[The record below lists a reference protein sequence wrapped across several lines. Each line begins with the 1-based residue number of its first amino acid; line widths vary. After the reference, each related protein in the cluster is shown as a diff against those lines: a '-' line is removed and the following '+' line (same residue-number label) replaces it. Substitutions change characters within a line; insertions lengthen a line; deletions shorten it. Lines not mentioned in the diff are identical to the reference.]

1 MKIHSSEFYTSS
13 NKVSECPDKNLP
25 EFAFIGR
32 SNVGKSSLI
41 NSLCNKKSI
50 ARTSSKPGKTLLINH
65 FMINNSFFIVD
76 LPGYGFAKVSKKEKE
91 KIKDIHENYFKKRK
105 QLSSALLL
113 IDIRLKPQKIDLEY
127 MEYMNKLFVPFI
139 LVFTKCDKLKKSEIN
154 DKIKANSKELEG
166 NWETSPRIIISS
178 AKNRIGLDEILKF
191 IDKSMEESK
200 LNYN

>member
-41 NSLCNKKSI
+41 NLLCNKKSI

-91 KIKDIHENYFKKRK
+91 KIKDVHENYFKKRK
-105 QLSSALLL
+105 QLFSALLL

-154 DKIKANSKELEG
+154 DNIKAYSKELES

-191 IDKSMEESK
+191 IIESKEESK
-200 LNYN
+200 LN

>member
-13 NKVSECPDKNLP
+13 NKVSECPDKKLP

-50 ARTSSKPGKTLLINH
+50 AKTSSKPGKTLLINH

-76 LPGYGFAKVSKKEKE
+76 LPGYGFAKISKKEKE
-91 KIKDIHENYFKKRK
+91 KIKDLHQNYFKKRK
-105 QLSSALLL
+105 QLFSALLL
-113 IDIRLKPQKIDLEY
+113 IDIRLKPQKIDLDY
-127 MEYMNKLFVPFI
+127 MEYINRLFVPFI

-154 DKIKANSKELEG
+154 YNIKEYSKKLKS
-166 NWETSPRIIISS
+166 NWEKSPQIITSS
-178 AKNRIGLDEILKF
+178 AKTRIGLDEILKF
-191 IDKSMEESK
+191 IDKSKEELK
-200 LNYN
+200 LN

>member
-13 NKVSECPDKNLP
+13 NKVSECPDKKLP

-50 ARTSSKPGKTLLINH
+50 AKTSSKPGKTLLINH
-65 FMINNSFFIVD
+65 FIINNSFFIVD

-91 KIKDIHENYFKKRK
+91 KIKDLHQNYFKKRK
-105 QLSSALLL
+105 QLFSALLL

-127 MEYMNKLFVPFI
+127 MEYINRLFVPFI

-154 DKIKANSKELEG
+154 DNIEAYSKKLKS
-166 NWETSPRIIISS
+166 NWETSPKIITSS
-178 AKNRIGLDEILKF
+178 AKTKIGLDEILKF
-191 IDKSMEESK
+191 IDKSRKDLK
-200 LNYN
+200 LN

>member
-91 KIKDIHENYFKKRK
+91 KIKNLHENYFKKRK
-105 QLSSALLL
+105 QLFSALLL
-113 IDIRLKPQKIDLEY
+113 IDIRLEPQKIDLEF
-127 MEYMNKLFVPFI
+127 MEYINKLFVPFI
-139 LVFTKCDKLKKSEIN
+139 LIFTKCDKLKKSVI
-154 DKIKANSKELEG
+154 DKKIKVYSEEIKR
-166 NWETSPRIIISS
+166 NWEISPQIIISS
-178 AKNRIGLDEILKF
+178 SKNKIGLDDILKF
-191 IDKSMEESK
+191 IDKSKEEFK
-200 LNYN
+200 LN

>member
-1 MKIHSSEFYTSS
+1 MCIR
-13 NKVSECPDKNLP
+13 D
-25 EFAFIGR
+25 R
-32 SNVGKSSLI
+32 I

-105 QLSSALLL
+105 QLFSALLL

-127 MEYMNKLFVPFI
+127 MEYMNRLFVPFI
-139 LVFTKCDKLKKSEIN
+139 LIFTKCDKLKKSEIN
-154 DKIKANSKELEG
+154 DSITAYSKKLES

-191 IDKSMEESK
+191 IIESKEESK
-200 LNYN
+200 LN

>member
-1 MKIHSSEFYTSS
+1 MKIYSSEFYTSS
-13 NKVSECPDKNLP
+13 NKVTECPNKNLP

-76 LPGYGFAKVSKKEKE
+76 LPGYGFAKISKKEKE
-91 KIKDIHENYFKKRK
+91 KIKDLHQNYFKKRK
-105 QLSSALLL
+105 QLFSALLL
-113 IDIRLKPQKIDLEY
+113 IDIRLKPQKIDLDY
-127 MEYMNKLFVPFI
+127 MEYINRLFVPFI

-154 DKIKANSKELEG
+154 DNIEAYSKKLKS
-166 NWETSPRIIISS
+166 NWETSPKIITSS
-178 AKNRIGLDEILKF
+178 AKTRIGLDEILKF
-191 IDKSMEESK
+191 IDKSRKDLK
-200 LNYN
+200 LN

>member
-13 NKVSECPDKNLP
+13 NKVSECPDKKLP

-50 ARTSSKPGKTLLINH
+50 AKTSSKPGKTLLINH

-76 LPGYGFAKVSKKEKE
+76 LPGYGFAKISKKEKE
-91 KIKDIHENYFKKRK
+91 KIKDLHQNYFKKRK
-105 QLSSALLL
+105 QLFSALLL
-113 IDIRLKPQKIDLEY
+113 IDIRLKPQKIDLDY
-127 MEYMNKLFVPFI
+127 MEYINRLFVPFI

-154 DKIKANSKELEG
+154 YNIKEYSKKLKS
-166 NWETSPRIIISS
+166 NWEKSPQIIISS
-178 AKNRIGLDEILKF
+178 AKTRIGLDEILKF
-191 IDKSMEESK
+191 IDKSKEELK
-200 LNYN
+200 LN

>member
-13 NKVSECPDKNLP
+13 NKVAECPDKSLP

-91 KIKDIHENYFKKRK
+91 KIKDVHENYFKKRK
-105 QLSSALLL
+105 QLFSALLL

-127 MEYMNKLFVPFI
+127 MEYMNRLFVPFI
-139 LVFTKCDKLKKSEIN
+139 LIFTKCDKLKKSEIN
-154 DKIKANSKELEG
+154 DNIKVYSKKLES
-166 NWETSPRIIISS
+166 NWEIRPRIIISS

-191 IDKSMEESK
+191 IDKSKEESK
-200 LNYN
+200 LN

>member
-13 NKVSECPDKNLP
+13 NKVSECPDKSLP

-105 QLSSALLL
+105 QLFSALLL
-113 IDIRLKPQKIDLEY
+113 IDLRLEPQKIDLEY
-127 MEYMNKLFVPFI
+127 MEYMNRLFVPFI
-139 LVFTKCDKLKKSEIN
+139 LVFTKCDKLKKSDIN
-154 DKIKANSKELEG
+154 DNIKAYSKKLES

-178 AKNRIGLDEILKF
+178 AKNRIGLDEIVKF
-191 IDKSMEESK
+191 IDESKKESK
-200 LNYN
+200 LN